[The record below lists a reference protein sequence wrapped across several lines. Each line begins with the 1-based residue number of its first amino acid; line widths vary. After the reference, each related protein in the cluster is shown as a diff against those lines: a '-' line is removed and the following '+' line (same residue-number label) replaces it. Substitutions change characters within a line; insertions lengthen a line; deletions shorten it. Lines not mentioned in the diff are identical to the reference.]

1 MHSSYLA
8 FLPADLRPDPALRPD
23 RTWWEWGDH
32 RVHIER
38 IVRADAPVRIL
49 LVHGAG
55 GHAGAVWPFA
65 ALAAGQDFEV
75 VVPDLPGYG
84 RTRVPTRRGIRYPD
98 WVDCLTGLVR
108 TEHAADP
115 RPLVLLGASMG
126 GMLAYEAAARTGLAA
141 AVVATCLID
150 PRSPQVRSA
159 IARHPWLGRYGTRLL
174 FPAVDDLRVPIRW
187 MANMQA
193 MSGNWAL
200 SRLVSTDPLGGG
212 VRMPLGFLR
221 TYLTSVPH
229 VEPEDFTT
237 CPVWLVHPGAD
248 TWTPLSLSELFFERI
263 AAPKKLTVL
272 AGAGHYPIESP
283 GIHQLTRALAELRAE
298 ITARGAGSRS

>member
-1 MHSSYLA
+1 MHSAYLA
-8 FLPADLRPDPALRPD
+8 FLPADLRPDPALRPE
-23 RTWWEWGDH
+23 RTWWDHRGH

-38 IVRADAPVRIL
+38 LVRADAPVRML

-55 GHAGAVWPFA
+55 GHAAAMWPFA
-65 ALAAGQDFEV
+65 VLAAGQGFEV

-84 RTRVPTRRGIRYPD
+84 RTRVPARRGVRYQD
-98 WVDCLTGLVR
+98 WVDCLTDLVR
-108 TEHAADP
+108 AEHAADP

-150 PRSPQVRSA
+150 PRLPPVRSA
-159 IARHPWLGRYGTRLL
+159 IARHPWLGRHGARLL
-174 FPAVDDLRVPIRW
+174 FPAVDNLMVPIRW
-187 MANMQA
+187 MANMRA
-193 MSGNWAL
+193 MSDNSAL
-200 SRLVSTDPLGGG
+200 TRLVSTDPLGGG
-212 VRMPLGFLR
+212 VRIPLGFLR

-229 VEPEDFTT
+229 VEPENFTT

-248 TWTPLSLSELFFERI
+248 TWTPPSSSAQFFERI

-272 AGAGHYPIESP
+272 AGAGHYPIETP
-283 GIHQLTRALAELRAE
+283 GIHELTRALAELRTE
-298 ITARGAGSRS
+298 IAR

>member
-8 FLPADLRPDPALRPD
+8 FLPADLRPDPALRPE
-23 RTWWEWGDH
+23 RTWWDHRDH

-38 IVRADAPVRIL
+38 LVRADAPARML
-49 LVHGAG
+49 LAHGAG
-55 GHAGAVWPFA
+55 GHAAAVWPFA
-65 ALAAGQDFEV
+65 ALAAGQGFEV

-84 RTRVPTRRGIRYPD
+84 RTRVPARRRIRYPD
-98 WVDCLTGLVR
+98 WVDCLTDLVR
-108 TEHAADP
+108 AEHAADP

-150 PRSPQVRSA
+150 PRMPQVRSA
-159 IARHPWLGRYGTRLL
+159 IARHPWLGRHGARLL
-174 FPAVDDLRVPIRW
+174 FPAVDNLGVPIRW
-187 MANMQA
+187 MANMPA
-193 MSGNWAL
+193 MSANPAL
-200 SRLVSTDPLGGG
+200 TRLVSTDPLGGG

-229 VEPEDFTT
+229 VEPENFTT

-248 TWTPLSLSELFFERI
+248 TWTPLSLSAQFFERI

-272 AGAGHYPIESP
+272 AGAGHYPIETP
-283 GIHQLTRALAELRAE
+283 GIHELTRALAELRTE
-298 ITARGAGSRS
+298 IAR

>member
-1 MHSSYLA
+1 MHSSYLD
-8 FLPADLRPDPALRPD
+8 FLPTDLRPDPALRPE
-23 RTWWEWGDH
+23 RTWWDHRGH

-38 IVRADAPVRIL
+38 VVPAGAPVRML

-55 GHAGAVWPFA
+55 GHAAAVWPFA
-65 ALAAGQDFEV
+65 ALAAGQGFEV

-84 RTRVPTRRGIRYPD
+84 RTRVPARRGIRYQD
-98 WVDCLTGLVR
+98 WVDCLTDLVR
-108 TEHAADP
+108 AEHAADP

-150 PRSPQVRSA
+150 PRLPQVRSA
-159 IARHPWLGRYGTRLL
+159 IARRPWLGRYGARLL
-174 FPAVDDLRVPIRW
+174 LPAVDNLRVPIRW
-187 MANMQA
+187 MANMPA
-193 MSGNWAL
+193 MSGNSAL
-200 SRLVSTDPLGGG
+200 TRLVSTDPLGGG

-229 VEPEDFTT
+229 VEPENFTT

-248 TWTPLSLSELFFERI
+248 TWTPLSLSEQFFDRI

-272 AGAGHYPIESP
+272 AGAGHYPVETP
-283 GIHQLTRALAELRAE
+283 GIHQLTRALAELRTE
-298 ITARGAGSRS
+298 IAS

>member
-8 FLPADLRPDPALRPD
+8 FLPAELQPDPTLRPE
-23 RTWWEWGDH
+23 RTWWDHRGH

-38 IVRADAPVRIL
+38 IARPDAPVRML

-55 GHAGAVWPFA
+55 GHAGAMWPFA
-65 ALAAGQDFEV
+65 ASAAGQGFEV
-75 VVPDLPGYG
+75 AVPDLPGYG
-84 RTRVPTRRGIRYPD
+84 RTRVPAHRGIRYPD

-108 TEHAADP
+108 AERAADP

-150 PRSPQVRSA
+150 PRLPQVRAA
-159 IARHPWLGRYGTRLL
+159 IARHPWLGRYGARLL
-174 FPAVDDLRVPIRW
+174 FPAVDNLRVPIRW
-187 MANMQA
+187 SANMAA
-193 MSGNWAL
+193 MSGNSAL
-200 SRLVSTDPLGGG
+200 TRLVSTDPLGGG
-212 VRMPLGFLR
+212 ARMPLGFLR
-221 TYLTSVPH
+221 TYLTSAPYI
-229 VEPEDFTT
+229 EPEDFTG

-248 TWTPLSLSELFFERI
+248 TWTPLSLSEQFFERI

-272 AGAGHYPIESP
+272 AGAGHYPIEAP
-283 GIHQLTRALAELRAE
+283 AIRRLNRVLAELRTE
-298 ITARGAGSRS
+298 ITS